1 MYEIFIQL
9 MESRKLTPYKVSKDT
24 GITQATLSR
33 WKTGKASPSIE
44 TLQLLSNYFGVTV
57 DYLLGNEDIKCH
69 PTTQIGVTNMN
80 RIAQLRKE
88 FNLNQKDLSKL
99 LGVAQNT
106 ISQWENGNRDPDT
119 NSLIALASFFH
130 VTTDY
135 LLGIDAK
142 NGPATQSGSEPANNF
157 TEEDIQLLEA
167 LKALSPRDKSALLAQ
182 IAALNAL
189 RDQESKP
196 SPNQKGHE

>member
-1 MYEIFIQL
+1 MNLIRLKNLIEQ
-9 MESRKLTPYKVSKDT
+9 
-24 GITQATLSR
+24 
-33 WKTGKASPSIE
+33 TGK
-44 TLQLLSNYFGVTV
+44 T
-57 DYLLGNEDIKCH
+57 
-69 PTTQIGVTNMN
+69 
-80 RIAQLRKE
+80 
-88 FNLNQKDLSKL
+88 QKDIAAD
-99 LGVAQNT
+99 LG
-106 ISQWENGNRDPDT
+106 ISQQRFNFYVNGKREPDNEMLT
-119 NSLIALASFFH
+119 IFANYFH